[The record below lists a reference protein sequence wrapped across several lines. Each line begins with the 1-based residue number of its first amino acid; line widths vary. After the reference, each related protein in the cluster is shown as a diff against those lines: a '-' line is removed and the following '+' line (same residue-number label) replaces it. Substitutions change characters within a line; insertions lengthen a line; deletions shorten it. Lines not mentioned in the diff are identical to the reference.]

1 MWDASID
8 TIAPLNPSSEEVTM
22 ALVNLPTFG
31 SRLNTCKM
39 SGGGSPSHH
48 CYFRSARRVLMAQ
61 PHFAEGERVS
71 HAGSNVPQCRSQR
84 RWKSGEGTPAGIT
97 LK

>member
-39 SGGGSPSHH
+39 SGGGDPPLTTVISG
-48 CYFRSARRVLMAQ
+48 Q
-61 PHFAEGERVS
+61 PGEF
-71 HAGSNVPQCRSQR
+71 
-84 RWKSGEGTPAGIT
+84 
-97 LK
+97 